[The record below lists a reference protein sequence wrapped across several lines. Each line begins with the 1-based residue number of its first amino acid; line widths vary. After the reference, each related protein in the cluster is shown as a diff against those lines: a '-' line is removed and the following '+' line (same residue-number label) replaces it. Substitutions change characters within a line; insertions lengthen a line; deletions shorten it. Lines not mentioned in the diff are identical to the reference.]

1 MRILVVA
8 GWMHPDAE
16 GGSFRVVYE
25 VGRRLAARRHVVHV
39 LTQRTQ
45 PSLPLAENVE
55 GMAVHRYEV
64 SAPAGPRFYLSAVA
78 AVRRLARELH
88 REVGLEVVHTHHPVS
103 AYAVA
108 TCRAL
113 RGVPL
118 VAVAHSLYHLEYL
131 DRAGYD
137 PRTGRERRVG
147 LWRRLVAL
155 GLKRLD
161 AVVFRRAARVIVL
174 SEFMR
179 GLVAEYH
186 AEAAPKVVVA
196 PGGADLAEFR
206 PEPGRDDARAAL
218 GLPVER
224 PVFFTCRRLEHR
236 MGLRELVEAA
246 DLLRRRGREF
256 VVIIAGR
263 GSLEDQLRHTIE
275 ALGLDEVVR
284 LVGYVA
290 EEDLRVYYRA
300 ADCVVMPTRALEGFG
315 LVSAEALACG
325 RPVLGTAVGA
335 TPELLRGLDERLIVP
350 EATPE
355 CLAAGME
362 RFLDELRQEPDLEAR
377 CRAYAEANFD
387 WERFVECV
395 ERASREVVGG

>member
-1 MRILVVA
+1 MRILIVA

-25 VGRRLAARRHVVHV
+25 VGRRLAARGHAVHV

-45 PSLPLAENVE
+45 SSLPLAENVE

-78 AVRRLARELH
+78 AVRGLARELH
-88 REVGLEVVHTHHPVS
+88 RQVGFQVVHTHHPVS

-186 AEAAPKVVVA
+186 AEAGPKVVVA

-218 GLPVER
+218 GLPVAR

-236 MGLRELVEAA
+236 MGLRELIEAA
-246 DLLRRRGREF
+246 DLLRRGGREF

-275 ALGLDEVVR
+275 ALGLGEVVR
-284 LVGYVA
+284 LVGYIA

-325 RPVLGTAVGA
+325 RPSG
-335 TPELLRGLDERLIVP
+335 
-350 EATPE
+350 
-355 CLAAGME
+355 
-362 RFLDELRQEPDLEAR
+362 
-377 CRAYAEANFD
+377 
-387 WERFVECV
+387 
-395 ERASREVVGG
+395 